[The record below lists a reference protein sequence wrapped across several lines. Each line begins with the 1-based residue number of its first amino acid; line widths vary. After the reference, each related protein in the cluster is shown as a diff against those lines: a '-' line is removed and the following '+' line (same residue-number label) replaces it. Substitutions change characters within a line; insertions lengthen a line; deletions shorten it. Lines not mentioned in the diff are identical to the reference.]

1 MEFLELLGKIAGL
14 LEARPPKATLKTWQL
29 ELLWRLDWV
38 RCTLGGGRRRLSRAI
53 ARSLRMPVRYSSE
66 KIRKKT
72 GFAFQPLDTVLE
84 ECARNFRAFREED
97 QS

>member
-1 MEFLELLGKIAGL
+1 MEFIELLRRIAGL
-14 LEARPPKATLKTWQL
+14 LEARLPEATLKPWQL

-38 RCTLGGGRRRLSRAI
+38 RCRLGGGRRRLSRAI

-66 KIRKKT
+66 KIRNKT
-72 GFAFQPLDTVLE
+72 GFEFQPLDGVLE
-84 ECARNFRAFREED
+84 ECARNFKAFREED